1 MIIIQKIYEKFL
13 DDPEPEMAE
22 SAKITLQRLEKH
34 WK

>member
-13 DDPEPEMAE
+13 DDPEMAE